1 MPKIRAFEEQ
11 WLAYCFRQGI
21 CETVSEIQAC
31 PVPSFSEIAI
41 RFTRNLSLLGGYV
54 LDNQF
59 GFTTKIVEPTA
70 CYRAAPGVN
79 YNGRLDVI
87 DRGDAARVG
96 SIHGVGKCRSVGF
109 SMVPPS

>member
-41 RFTRNLSLLGGYV
+41 RFTLSLSLLGGYV

-70 CYRAAPGVN
+70 CYRAARGVD
-79 YNGRLDVI
+79 YNGPLDVR

-96 SIHGVGKCRSVGF
+96 SRSEEHT
-109 SMVPPS
+109 SELQS